1 MASFNCEV
9 KLKWAGRNYR
19 NGGLEVGKPSSRL
32 LGTVRAV
39 PSSDSSPCLNS
50 ATRTRRGSILLS
62 TVAMDAAAVAA
73 IVMVKLLFVVKALLA
88 LSAAIALE
96 KVLHIVRHAVRFE
109 RRTRSGHSISAVVAP
124 LGS

>member
-1 MASFNCEV
+1 MLGKSSRQAGF
-9 KLKWAGRNYR
+9 GRNDGR
-19 NGGLEVGKPSSRL
+19 SALQAPHPEGKLHGRYSGALDRPKIVYATPSFLCS
-32 LGTVRAV
+32 AV
-39 PSSDSSPCLNS
+39 LW
-50 ATRTRRGSILLS
+50 RYM
-62 TVAMDAAAVAA
+62 AMDAAAVAA
-73 IVMVKLLFVVKALLA
+73 IVMVKLLFVVKAFLA